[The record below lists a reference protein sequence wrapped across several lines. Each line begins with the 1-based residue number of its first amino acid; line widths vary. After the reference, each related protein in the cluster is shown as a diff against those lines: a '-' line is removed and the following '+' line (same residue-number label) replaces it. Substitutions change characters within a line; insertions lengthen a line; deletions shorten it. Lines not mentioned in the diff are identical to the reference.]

1 MDREI
6 DRTLLKKAG
15 ALLAR
20 RAYSRLELQKKL
32 TAIGEEQQVES
43 VLNHLEQLKL
53 LNDAEYA
60 YNFAFRR
67 IRQQGWSPEKVRS
80 ALLQHHVEQTSIESA
95 LQQVRNESDDAS
107 ILLEYVKRHCGKKGP
122 PTDLKGVQRLIG
134 QLRHRGFEE
143 ETILG
148 ALGEILPQEFMRR
161 LESGD

>member
-1 MDREI
+1 MNREI
-6 DRTLLKKAG
+6 DKALLKKAG

-20 RAYSRLELQKKL
+20 RAYSRFELQTKL
-32 TAIGEEQQVES
+32 TAIAEAHQVES
-43 VLNHLEQLKL
+43 VLDDLERLNL

-80 ALLQHHVEQTSIESA
+80 ALLQHHIEQSSIETA
-95 LQQVRNESDDAS
+95 LQQARNESDDAS
-107 ILLEYVKRHCGKKGP
+107 ILLEHVKRYCAKKGAL
-122 PTDLKGVQRLIG
+122 TDSKSIRKLIVH
-134 QLRHRGFEE
+134 LSHRGFDE

-148 ALGEILPQEFMRR
+148 ALRGIIPAEYLRR